1 MRFQDRRE
9 KDLFEQVKAADAK
22 IGRKT
27 RFLLPRVKKSI
38 SLSYENIIFLA
49 IAFIMTSIIFFSLGV
64 EKGRRD
70 VGHVKTENRERITGN
85 RERITENRGQD
96 SKQKIQDKYIIQLAA
111 FKKKQSA
118 EQEVSR
124 LRTDGYEADIKESGS
139 YYQVYI
145 GGFVE
150 KKDAQGLLEKL
161 KKKYEDC
168 YIKTLSEDITYGG
181 RRPR

>member
-1 MRFQDRRE
+1 MRFQDRLE

-70 VGHVKTENRERITGN
+70 VGYIGSQGN
-85 RERITENRGQD
+85 RGTTPYHKGTGHARNPSTPSLD
-96 SKQKIQDKYIIQLAA
+96 PST
-111 FKKKQSA
+111 S
-118 EQEVSR
+118 
-124 LRTDGYEADIKESGS
+124 LRAG
-139 YYQVYI
+139 
-145 GGFVE
+145 
-150 KKDAQGLLEKL
+150 KL
-161 KKKYEDC
+161 G
-168 YIKTLSEDITYGG
+168 TSLGAS
-181 RRPR
+181 